1 MLPGYVFGL
10 GPRGGLV
17 GGLLGTGRDGIG
29 GILAG
34 IFLASVGLELLGR
47 GLLAGA
53 LFAFVGAEPSEGAS
67 ADLFCP
73 PGDACGGD
81 GTASGE

>member
-1 MLPGYVFGL
+1 MLPGYVLGL

-34 IFLASVGLELLGR
+34 IFLAGVGLELLGR
-47 GLLAGA
+47 GLL
-53 LFAFVGAEPSEGAS
+53 FAFVGAEPSAGVS
-67 ADLFCP
+67 AALFCP
-73 PGDACGGD
+73 MGEACGDD
-81 GTASGE
+81 GAASGE